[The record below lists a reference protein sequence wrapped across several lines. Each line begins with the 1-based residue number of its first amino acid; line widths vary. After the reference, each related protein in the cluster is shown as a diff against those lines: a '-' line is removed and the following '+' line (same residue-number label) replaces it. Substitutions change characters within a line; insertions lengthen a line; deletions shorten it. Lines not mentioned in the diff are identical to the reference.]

1 MTTES
6 VGSVSSL
13 GSAAVVGAAVM
24 AHPRRAAQAAELA
37 AGLAGWGARVV
48 TDPVPGG
55 GAGALRTARA
65 AWAAVAPDATHHV
78 VLQDDVLPCRDFTA
92 RVADGIREL
101 PDAPLALYANWNSW
115 NGAATRAAALQG
127 AAWVPAVPGE
137 WTPSLALVL
146 PRADVEALLA
156 AVPADVTGPEPDDT
170 VLARELGRR
179 GRPVLIPVPH
189 WVEHADGASLVGND
203 VYGPRH
209 SACFADDT
217 AEGPDPAG
225 PVAAAPDVLVHLF
238 KGRVQLV
245 LAADTPAPRRVSRE
259 GYLRAAGQE
268 GRGRGR
274 SARAVTA
281 LRPPSGLLGALC
293 EEIWYAA
300 YLMALHTPPGR
311 APAAGGDRVRLCLR
325 SLVLG
330 GTADRADLRLWAR
343 HRVGPLVALAEDGLR
358 AGFDDREAYGR
369 PAPLPP
375 ERLATLPDA
384 ALIWSRPLTLE
395 ER

>member
-1 MTTES
+1 MPTDS
-6 VGSVSSL
+6 VTST
-13 GSAAVVGAAVM
+13 AVISAAVM
-24 AHPRRAAQAAELA
+24 AHPRRAAEAARLA
-37 AGLAGWGARVV
+37 DALPGWGTEVV
-48 TDPVPGG
+48 VDPAPEAGP
-55 GAGALRTARA
+55 GALRTARA

-78 VLQDDVLPCRDFTA
+78 VLQDDVVPCRDFA
-92 RVADGIREL
+92 AQVAHAVREL

-127 AAWVPAVPGE
+127 ASWVPAVPGE

-156 AVPADVTGPEPDDT
+156 AVPPDTAGPDPDDT

-179 GRPVLIPVPH
+179 GRRVLIPVPH

-217 AEGPDPAG
+217 DGGPDPAG
-225 PVAAAPDVLVHLF
+225 GVAAAPDVLVHLF

-245 LAADTPAPRRVSRE
+245 LAADGGTPRRSSRE
-259 GYLRAAGQE
+259 EYLRALGLE
-268 GRGRGR
+268 HRGLRR
-274 SARAVTA
+274 SARAVAA
-281 LRPPSGLLGALC
+281 LRAPSRLLEALC
-293 EEIWYAA
+293 EEIWYGA
-300 YLMALHTPPGR
+300 YLMALHSPAGRVSGPP
-311 APAAGGDRVRLCLR
+311 DRIRLCLR

-330 GTADRADLRLWAR
+330 GTADRSDLRLWAL
-343 HRVGPLVALAEDGLR
+343 HRVSPLIALAEDGLR
-358 AGFDDREAYGR
+358 SGSKDRETYGR

-375 ERLATLPDA
+375 ERLAALPDA
-384 ALIWSRPLTLE
+384 ALIWSRPLMLE